1 MAIYYERLRGLRVL
15 RNRSISWRAPREML
29 NCRKVIRMTDRVK
42 VVVPGDDPPQIAN
55 SPALE
60 RLAPWGEVVVHSN
73 RPTSAEEK
81 IARVRDAGVILNSRS
96 SVTWRESDFA
106 QLPHLRLL
114 SICSVG
120 TDAIDLEAARER
132 GIVVSNQPGVNAPFV
147 AEHMFGLMFAVA
159 KQATVQT
166 AALKEGRWLLPS
178 NVMLQGKR
186 LGIVG
191 TGAIGAEM
199 ARLGRAIGMEVV
211 AWTFNP
217 TSERA
222 ASLGVDFLSLEEL
235 LETSDVVSLHVRLSA
250 DSTGLIGAA
259 ELARMKTSAILLNG
273 ARADVVDKPA
283 LVEALE
289 AGRLLGAGIDVF
301 SREPVPTDD
310 PILSC
315 ERVVLTPHAADQ
327 TPEAVVATNEA
338 AVDNIIAYLQG
349 KPRVNAAE

>member
-1 MAIYYERLRGLRVL
+1 MSG
-15 RNRSISWRAPREML
+15 P
-29 NCRKVIRMTDRVK
+29 VK
-42 VVVPGDDPPQIAN
+42 IVVPGDDPPQIAK

-60 RLAPWGEVVVHSN
+60 RLASRGEVVVYSD
-73 RPTSAEEK
+73 RPDSEDEK
-81 IARVRDAGVILNSRS
+81 IARVRDAAVILNSRS
-96 SVTWRESDFA
+96 AVTWRESDFA
-106 QLPHLRLL
+106 QLPNLRLL
-114 SICSVG
+114 SLCSVG

-159 KQATVQT
+159 KQAAVQT

-186 LGIVG
+186 LGIIG

-199 ARLGRAIGMEVV
+199 ARLGRAIGMETV

-217 TSERA
+217 SPARA
-222 ASLGVDFLSLEEL
+222 NSLGIDFMSLEEL
-235 LETSDVVSLHVRLSA
+235 LETSDVVSLHLRLSPQ
-250 DSTGLIGAA
+250 STGLIGAA
-259 ELARMKTSAILLNG
+259 ELARMKSSAILLNG
-273 ARADVVDKPA
+273 ARADVVDNAA

-289 AGRLLGAGIDVF
+289 ANRLFGAGIDVF
-301 SREPVPTDD
+301 SQEPAPADD

-327 TPEAVVATNEA
+327 TPEAVAATNEA
-338 AVDNIIAYLQG
+338 AVDNIIAFLDG
-349 KPRVNAAE
+349 RPRVNAAE

>member
-1 MAIYYERLRGLRVL
+1 MVVY
-15 RNRSISWRAPREML
+15 S
-29 NCRKVIRMTDRVK
+29 DR
-42 VVVPGDDPPQIAN
+42 
-55 SPALE
+55 PA
-60 RLAPWGEVVVHSN
+60 S
-73 RPTSAEEK
+73 EEDK
-81 IARVRDAGVILNSRS
+81 IARVRDADVILNSRS
-96 SVTWRESDFA
+96 AITWRESAFA
-106 QLPHLRLL
+106 RLPKLRL
-114 SICSVG
+114 IATCSVG

-159 KQATVQT
+159 KQAAIQT
-166 AALKEGRWLLPS
+166 AALKEGRWLLPA

-217 TSERA
+217 SPERA
-222 ASLGVDFLSLEEL
+222 ESLGVDFLSLEEL
-235 LETSDVVSLHVRLSA
+235 LETSDVVSLHVRLSPN
-250 DSTGLIGAA
+250 STGLIGAT
-259 ELARMKTSAILLNG
+259 ELARMKSTAILLNG
-273 ARADVVDKPA
+273 ARADVVDNAA

-289 AGRLLGAGIDVF
+289 TGRLFGAGIDVF
-301 SREPVPTDD
+301 SPEPVPTGD

-338 AVDNIIAYLQG
+338 AVENIIAYLEG
-349 KPRVNAAE
+349 RPRVNAAE